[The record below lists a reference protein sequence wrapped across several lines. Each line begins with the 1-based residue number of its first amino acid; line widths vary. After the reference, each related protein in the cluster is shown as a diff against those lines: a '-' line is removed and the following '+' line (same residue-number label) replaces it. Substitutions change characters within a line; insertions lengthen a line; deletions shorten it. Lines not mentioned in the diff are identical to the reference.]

1 MRIISFFR
9 ANSSK
14 IRWMI
19 GQQSTEV
26 SVREVFQRQNNVL
39 KRTPVMPHGRETIS
53 GNTKTGEH
61 SREHY
66 SIARR

>member
-1 MRIISFFR
+1 MT
-9 ANSSK
+9 
-14 IRWMI
+14 

-26 SVREVFQRQNNVL
+26 SVREVFQLQNNVL